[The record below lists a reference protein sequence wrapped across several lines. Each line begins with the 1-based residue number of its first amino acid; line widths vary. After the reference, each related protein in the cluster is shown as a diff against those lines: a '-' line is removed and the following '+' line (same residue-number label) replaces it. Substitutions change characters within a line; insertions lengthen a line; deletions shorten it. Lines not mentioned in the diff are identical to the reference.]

1 MNRIIRLDYNDP
13 APDLDIKTAT
23 GDVIRLSSLWA
34 DRTLVLAF
42 TRHFG

>member
-1 MNRIIRLDYNDP
+1 MNKIIRLDYNDP
-13 APDLDIKTAT
+13 APDLDIKTVT

-34 DRTLVLAF
+34 ENTLVLAF

>member
-1 MNRIIRLDYNDP
+1 MDKIIRLDYNDP
-13 APDLDIKTAT
+13 APDLDITT
-23 GDVIRLSSLWA
+23 DMGEVIRLSSLWA